1 MATPQDLT
9 DKFLKCAICFNVY
22 THPCT
27 LNCGH
32 TFCQGCLLKFVE
44 TKSGAVQSK
53 SIPCPCCRQD
63 TKVPDPSRP
72 VGEWVTQ
79 IKPSI
84 IIQGLIESLS
94 SEGNHASDGGCPARQ
109 CSVCKKQGAK
119 RKHCMECDTLFCTKC
134 GRSHLGSHTHTLR
147 DLTETISSNDRCR
160 VMCKEHKQKCIE
172 FHCNNCQTS
181 ACGTCCIL
189 YHRTCSSLVTIESMK
204 SQMEIFI
211 SRKVAQTS
219 AKVDL
224 FTKKVSVLEVD
235 MAMAN
240 SIADSVK
247 ERIISVTEAAIR
259 EIEEKKKKKI
269 SELEELL
276 APTQAHLKTSE
287 IELQMHQQHRE
298 FMKRT
303 LHAGNHMELYIACMS
318 TETDK
323 LSNLRDKEDGERIER
338 IDFTENTDIMDIQLG
353 KISLKYNG
361 DSNLISVPQMY
372 KTIDS
377 RTDESDMKDPFL
389 LDITVLSVN
398 GRETVVVSDTT
409 NTCLKSFFDRN
420 YQSCSSK
427 LSFENAPRGIAKLSE
442 NQVMCTVTG
451 QLAVVNVTPDL
462 VLSSTIA
469 TSRSYTSLAFPNPS
483 SLVAGGIGSVD
494 ILNTKYQVVKTFT
507 THNDDTLFMWPG
519 YMCVCNYG
527 NILVSDWCKKSVTCL
542 TPDGNVGVYKPT
554 GDRALSNPRGIA
566 TTYTGDILLA
576 NDNKVLQLTESGE
589 FVRDVLT
596 SRDGI
601 TLAQGLCVDRKGSLF
616 VCDGSNIKAFIFA

>member
-22 THPCT
+22 IHPCT

-79 IKPSI
+79 VKPSI

-94 SEGNHASDGGCPARQ
+94 SEGNHASD
-109 CSVCKKQGAK
+109 
-119 RKHCMECDTLFCTKC
+119 D
-134 GRSHLGSHTHTLR
+134 GRFESL
-147 DLTETISSNDRCR
+147 
-160 VMCKEHKQKCIE
+160 
-172 FHCNNCQTS
+172 
-181 ACGTCCIL
+181 CCVL

-235 MAMAN
+235 MAKAN

-269 SELEELL
+269 SVLEELL

-287 IELQMHQQHRE
+287 IELQRHQQHRE
-298 FMKRT
+298 FMNRT

-323 LSNLRDKEDGERIER
+323 LSNLRDKEDGERIES

-353 KISLKYNG
+353 EISVKYNG
-361 DSNLISVPQMY
+361 GSNLISVPQMY

-377 RTDESDMKDPFL
+377 RTDESDMKDL

-398 GRETVVVSDTT
+398 GRETVVVSDTN

-427 LSFENAPRGIAKLSE
+427 LPFENAPGGIAKLSE

-469 TSRSYTSLAFPNPS
+469 TSRSYTSLAIPNPY
-483 SLVAGGIGSVD
+483 SLVAGGAGSVD
-494 ILNTKYQVVKTFT
+494 ILNTMYQVVTTFT
-507 THNDDTLFMWPG
+507 THNDDTLFMWPDH
-519 YMCVCNYG
+519 MCVCNYG

-542 TPDGNVGVYKPT
+542 TLAGKVSFYKPP
-554 GDRALSNPRGIA
+554 GDRALSHPRGIA

-576 NDNKVLQLTESGE
+576 DGNKVLQLTESGE

-616 VCDGSNIKAFIFA
+616 VCDGSNIKAFIFALGYIWITCICFVVNL